1 MHSDQRTALSRP
13 LIRWRNNIWPWRD
26 QPPASAVQDL
36 RATDHYKFRI
46 RNRRWIEV
54 LVRLAREKEALR
66 WVTQGGYEISV
77 SGFHYGPIV
86 VHEDG
91 RMTRASQR
99 VLPKVYLV
107 PVADWVAHD
116 QLLAAQLPAAEHNT
130 IAAKARSLEKRDRTR

>member
-13 LIRWRNNIWPWRD
+13 LIRWRKNIWPWRD
-26 QPPASAVQDL
+26 QPPASAGQAD
-36 RATDHYKFRI
+36 DYEFRI

-77 SGFHYGPIV
+77 SGFHYGPIIV
-86 VHEDG
+86 DEDG

-107 PVADWVAHD
+107 PVADW
-116 QLLAAQLPAAEHNT
+116 LARGQSPGRQWSATQP
-130 IAAKARSLEKRDRTR
+130 

>member
-116 QLLAAQLPAAEHNT
+116 QLLASQWPAADG
-130 IAAKARSLEKRDRTR
+130 DRAINRK

>member
-116 QLLAAQLPAAEHNT
+116 QLLAAQWPAAEHNT
-130 IAAKARSLEKRDRTR
+130 IAARARSLDCDYSP

>member
-26 QPPASAVQDL
+26 SPASAVQDL

-116 QLLAAQLPAAEHNT
+116 QLLAAQWPAAKHNT
-130 IAAKARSLEKRDRTR
+130 VAAKASSLDCDYSP